1 MKILVIHF
9 KRQSPAWFVFGIALK
24 LLSRLFDSLFTNSFK
39 QLPLLLPQ
47 LFTSPYSVSLSQVG
61 WFPRGQQVLAHNVAQ
76 SLRCWASVLSV
87 GGTGGPASGAWGH
100 HMQHQHIARLAAQPG
115 QPPAW
120 LRSYVPGLLVDKEI
134 EKEVDKAR
142 PWRNWWTLKLFLT
155 HRVQRPK
162 QLLPCL
168 PDLPSSI
175 FYANGFMEINI
186 LCARYATPV
195 Y

>member
-47 LFTSPYSVSLSQVG
+47 LFTSGAFPCPCHRLGES
-61 WFPRGQQVLAHNVAQ
+61 PRGNKSQHTINVAQ

-142 PWRNWWTLKLFLT
+142 PQMNWWTTTWLRQSFFDPSSPAT
-155 HRVQRPK
+155 QATAP
-162 QLLPCL
+162 LPCL
-168 PDLPSSI
+168 LFPTYPRASFMQMDLWK
-175 FYANGFMEINI
+175 
-186 LCARYATPV
+186 
-195 Y
+195 

>member
-134 EKEVDKAR
+134 EKEVDKAK
-142 PWRNWWTLKLFLT
+142 PWRNWWTTTWLKLSFF
-155 HRVQRPK
+155 
-162 QLLPCL
+162 
-168 PDLPSSI
+168 DPSSPATQATAPLRCLLCPT
-175 FYANGFMEINI
+175 YPRASFMEMD
-186 LCARYATPV
+186 LWK
-195 Y
+195 